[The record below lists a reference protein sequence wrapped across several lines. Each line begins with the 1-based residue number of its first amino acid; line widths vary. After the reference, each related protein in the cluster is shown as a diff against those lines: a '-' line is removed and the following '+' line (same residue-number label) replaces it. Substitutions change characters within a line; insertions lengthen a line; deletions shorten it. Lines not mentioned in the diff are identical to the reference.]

1 MTGIITKALVDT
13 GIWSRRLRSPNPHL
27 MTLLKSGRVV
37 MHPFVIAE
45 LSLYSWPDRMTVLA
59 MLEDMPKATVAGLEE
74 VRDLI
79 AIRSSTTKALAWW
92 MPILFPRQYS
102 LRYPRICGQQTQI
115 SPKLP
120 RLSAFYRTSHSLA
133 SNKYRFWGDFTW
145 LSQFLCDVQV
155 HSDRPA
161 AKGCTERQQT
171 TDPALTGL
179 RCKSSSI
186 LRRL

>member
-79 AIRSSTTKALAWW
+79 AIRSLYNKGIGLVDAHPLSSAVLSPIPTDLWTADSNLAE
-92 MPILFPRQYS
+92 
-102 LRYPRICGQQTQI
+102 
-115 SPKLP
+115 
-120 RLSAFYRTSHSLA
+120 
-133 SNKYRFWGDFTW
+133 
-145 LSQFLCDVQV
+145 
-155 HSDRPA
+155 A
-161 AKGCTERQQT
+161 AKTLGVLSNLPLPGVE
-171 TDPALTGL
+171 
-179 RCKSSSI
+179 
-186 LRRL
+186 